1 MYNKLSLSLKKL
13 KVDNPTFSF
22 CLLALD
28 IRILIQSINQ
38 YIPKDSMTACIT
50 KIVTMFVNV
59 ENTRSSG
66 RVVPPLAAGRS
77 PTKD

>member
-13 KVDNPTFSF
+13 KVDNPTFIF

-50 KIVTMFVNV
+50 KINDYGNKQKTN
-59 ENTRSSG
+59 RS
-66 RVVPPLAAGRS
+66 RRNWW
-77 PTKD
+77 

>member
-13 KVDNPTFSF
+13 KVDNPTFIF

-38 YIPKDSMTACIT
+38 YIPKDSMTAWIT
-50 KIVTMFVNV
+50 KIN
-59 ENTRSSG
+59 
-66 RVVPPLAAGRS
+66 
-77 PTKD
+77 DY